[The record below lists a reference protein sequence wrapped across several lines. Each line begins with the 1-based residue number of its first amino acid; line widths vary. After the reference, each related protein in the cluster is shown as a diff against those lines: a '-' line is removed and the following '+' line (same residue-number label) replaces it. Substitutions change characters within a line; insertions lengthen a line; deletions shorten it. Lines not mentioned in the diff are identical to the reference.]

1 MRVVMIQA
9 AAERKSFY
17 FALSLPAL
25 CLFCVTEELCGPRM
39 IWNLW
44 ISSLNGQNC

>member
-1 MRVVMIQA
+1 MTVVMIQA
-9 AAERKSFY
+9 AAERKGFD
-17 FALSLPAL
+17 FAPFMPSL
-25 CLFCVTEELCGPRM
+25 CLLCVTQELCGPRM